1 MTRLVAITAFAA
13 SLLLWSVPAYSDS
26 PQEFSD
32 EMMMAMM
39 EYPSCRSTTCGNPQ
53 CRSCRAGRHAI
64 GLPLP
69 HIGLL
74 CPMDQGLPA
83 GYSFTQRLSGAAP
96 RQRPVPMA
104 TIPMP
109 VGPPPSGFA
118 GVFFTPQQY
127 QQVQPMIGGY
137 GYPQV
142 PVPAQGYDSAQG
154 TAQGYGSAQGHAQGY
169 GSAQGTA
176 QGYGSAQGH
185 AQGHAPVPDQRIVYV
200 PYAAPP
206 PIHVERLGK
215 ALAFPMLRPPVM
227 RRLLGDANMYEY
239 PEMPQRL
246 YTTRGPRDFLAPNPP
261 GIGY

>member
-154 TAQGYGSAQGHAQGY
+154 TAQGYGSAQGH
-169 GSAQGTA
+169 T
-176 QGYGSAQGH
+176 
-185 AQGHAPVPDQRIVYV
+185 QGHAPVPDQRIVYV